1 MEIISHVTDA
11 KSTQLVPMDTY
22 TIIGLALQADCTGMT
37 MSNAVSLQ
45 VPHVAHALMLRQ

>member
-22 TIIGLALQADCTGMT
+22 TIIDLALQEDCTGTT
-37 MSNAVSLQ
+37 MSNAVSGQ
-45 VPHVAHALMLRQ
+45 APHVAHALMFRQ